1 MIRAV
6 PSLHFHRV
14 SRVFAG
20 NVRAVSDVSF
30 SVPAGSLTAVIGPSG
45 CGKTTLL
52 RIAAGLDRATDG
64 SVAFVQSA
72 DRMDASESF
81 SAADLSH
88 KFLGRGS
95 VSVCFQDARLLPW
108 RTVLDNVALPLEL
121 CGIARAERIER
132 ADAVIAAAGLRD
144 ARERLPAQ
152 LSGGMRMRV
161 ALARTLVT
169 RPEVLL
175 LDEPCSSVDEFT
187 RMQLDQEIR
196 RVWQVS
202 GATTLLVTHSV
213 SEAVWL
219 ADQIVVM
226 SAGAVHEIRPVALP
240 SGLRDRASAAFLLE
254 VETVMRSLAVAAGVT
269 AA

>member
-1 MIRAV
+1 MIRTV

-30 SVPAGSLTAVIGPSG
+30 AVPAGSLTALIGPSG

-64 SVAFVQSA
+64 SISFDSNASRTSA
-72 DRMDASESF
+72 SASSTA
-81 SAADLSH
+81 SNIASH
-88 KFLGRGS
+88 GS

-108 RTVLDNVALPLEL
+108 RTVVDNVALPLEL
-121 CGIARAERIER
+121 AGVSRGDRIER
-132 ADAVIAAAGLRD
+132 ADAVIAAAGLND
-144 ARERLPAQ
+144 ARARLPSQ

-187 RMQLDQEIR
+187 RMQLDEEIR

-219 ADQIVVM
+219 ADQIVIM
-226 SAGAVHEIRPVALP
+226 RAGSIHETRTVALP
-240 SGLRDRASAAFLLE
+240 SGPRNRASAAFLLE
-254 VETVMRSLAVAAGVT
+254 VETVMRSLAVAAGVI
-269 AA
+269 AL